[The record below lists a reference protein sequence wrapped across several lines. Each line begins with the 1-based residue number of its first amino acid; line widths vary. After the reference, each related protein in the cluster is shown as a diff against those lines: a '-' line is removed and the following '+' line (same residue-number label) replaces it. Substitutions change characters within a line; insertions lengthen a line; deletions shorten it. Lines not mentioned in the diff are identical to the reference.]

1 MRRHH
6 TLTSGLPLYFLL
18 TLYTI
23 FVLNLILVDNY
34 QSVCK
39 YHNLYYLY
47 FILLQI
53 TGKFPIVVLAAEQ
66 GCPEIVAM
74 LLKKGALPNKKD
86 VCNKANV
93 Y

>member
-1 MRRHH
+1 MTGHH
-6 TLTSGLPLYFLL
+6 TLTSGLPLFFLH

-23 FVLNLILVDNY
+23 FVLNLILVDNC
-34 QSVCK
+34 QSICQ

-53 TGKFPIVVLAAEQ
+53 TGKFPIVLAAEQ
-66 GCPEIVAM
+66 GCSEIVAM